1 MPNKRGLMRTVENHS
16 LGHHHDR
23 VRSQAIHRTRVTLVG
38 LTLIGGGILV
48 APSVATSA
56 SAGWKDASLHV
67 VGGPVVAH
75 KMILV
80 LNVNAERQLELS
92 AIRPSNGTTA
102 WEHPYSQS
110 TITAGL
116 AFSPVAIGSTVLD
129 LAPDVS
135 ESNSLTYVQGLNVV
149 TGQAE
154 WKISVPL
161 GVIDAPLVCGAGKY
175 FCFTVYGNGNQTG
188 LVELNPRTGKPV
200 NEVPGLERNM
210 GVAARGAV
218 NSTGLWQSDASVPTF
233 VQTSTS
239 GRVAWSHKV
248 SYLFGGRQ
256 FSPNY
261 GWDINVTRTLDI
273 GSVGISPKGTTENV
287 NEVRTIA
294 VATSSGAVKW
304 RAPGMYQCMGSLQF
318 LTSNVTCVFSGPA
331 TQVGSTVT
339 FRGTKLAL
347 SGFNVKTGAP
357 TWIEPVMDV
366 KALSLG
372 ANVSFFDTTHV
383 VVEDAHK
390 KWVVLNTQN
399 GSTTATASS
408 QTFWCETTEKFK
420 VVGLTGIAHGN
431 ERAGTPFFRGCTARG
446 TSVRSLPASRPTSV
460 GVLVS
465 EKFVWASPQGL
476 KAVATTR

>member
-1 MPNKRGLMRTVENHS
+1 
-16 LGHHHDR
+16 
-23 VRSQAIHRTRVTLVG
+23 VTLVG
-38 LTLIGGGILV
+38 LTLIGAGILGT
-48 APSVATSA
+48 PSVATSA
-56 SAGWKDASLHV
+56 SAAWSDASLHV

-75 KMILV
+75 RMILV
-80 LNVNAERQLELS
+80 LNVNTEHQLELS

-102 WEHPYSQS
+102 WQHPYSQS

-116 AFSPVAIGSTVLD
+116 AFSPVTIGSTVLD

-135 ESNSLTYVQGLNVV
+135 ENNFLTYVQGLNVV
-149 TGQAE
+149 TGQTE

-161 GVIDAPLVCGAGKY
+161 SVVDAPLVCGAGKY

-188 LVELNPRTGKPV
+188 LIELNPRTGNPV
-200 NEVPGLERNM
+200 HDVPGLERNM
-210 GVAARGAV
+210 GVAARGAA
-218 NSTGLWQSDASVPTF
+218 NRAGLWQSDASTPTF
-233 VQTSTS
+233 VQTSMS

-261 GWDINVTRTLDI
+261 GWDIIVTRTLDI
-273 GSVGISPKGTTENV
+273 GSVGVSPQGTTDNV
-287 NEVRTIA
+287 NAVKTIA
-294 VATSSGAVKW
+294 VSTSSGAVKW

-331 TQVGSTVT
+331 TKVGTTVS

-347 SGFNVKTGAP
+347 SGFNVKTGKP
-357 TWIEPVMDV
+357 IWTEPVMDV

-399 GSTTATASS
+399 GATTATASGRI
-408 QTFWCETTEKFK
+408 FWCETTEKFK
-420 VVGLTGIAHGN
+420 VVSLTGIADSN
-431 ERAGTPFFRGCTARG
+431 ERASIPLFRGCTAQG

-460 GVLVS
+460 GVLVGG
-465 EKFVWASPQGL
+465 KFVWASPQGL
-476 KAVATTR
+476 KAVATSR

>member
-1 MPNKRGLMRTVENHS
+1 MPNTRGLVRTVRNYS
-16 LGHHHDR
+16 LGHHRDQ

-38 LTLIGGGILV
+38 LTLIGVGILV

-56 SAGWKDASLHV
+56 SAGWRDASLHV

-102 WEHPYSQS
+102 WQHPYSQS

-116 AFSPVAIGSTVLD
+116 AFSPVTIGSTVLD

-135 ESNSLTYVQGLNVV
+135 ERNFLTYVQGLNVV

-154 WKISVPL
+154 WRISVPL
-161 GVIDAPLVCGAGKY
+161 GVVDAPLVCGAGQY
-175 FCFTVYGNGNQTG
+175 FCFTVFGNGNQTG

-210 GVAARGAV
+210 GVAPRGAA
-218 NSTGLWQSDASVPTF
+218 NSTGLWQSDASTPTF

-239 GRVAWSHKV
+239 GRVAWSHQV

-261 GWDINVTRTLDI
+261 GWDIEVTRTLDI
-273 GSVGISPKGTTENV
+273 GSVGVSPQGTTQNV
-287 NEVRTIA
+287 NEVKTIA
-294 VATSSGAVKW
+294 VTTSNGTVKW

-331 TQVGSTVT
+331 TKVGLTVS

-347 SGFNVKTGAP
+347 SGLNLKTGALNW
-357 TWIEPVMDV
+357 TEHVMNV

-372 ANVSFFDTTHV
+372 DNVSFFDTTHV
-383 VVEDAHK
+383 VVENAHK

-420 VVGLTGIAHGN
+420 IVGLTGIADSN
-431 ERAGTPFFRGCTARG
+431 ERASTPLFRGCTAQG
-446 TSVRSLPASRPTSV
+446 TPVRSLPASRPTSV
-460 GVLVS
+460 GILVAH
-465 EKFVWASPQGL
+465 KFVWASPQGL
-476 KAVATTR
+476 RAVATTR